1 MKKPRNHWQRDREM
15 APAELAGFMQRHRLP
30 QTEMMAYLDIGE
42 RTLRRYLRGT
52 APIPVPIVLI
62 LRALDEL
69 REPPDIP

>member
-1 MKKPRNHWQRDREM
+1 MTAKWR
-15 APAELAGFMQRHRLP
+15 PAELAGFMQRHRLP

-42 RTLRRYLRGT
+42 RTLRRYLRGA
-52 APIPVPIVLI
+52 APIPVPIVLL